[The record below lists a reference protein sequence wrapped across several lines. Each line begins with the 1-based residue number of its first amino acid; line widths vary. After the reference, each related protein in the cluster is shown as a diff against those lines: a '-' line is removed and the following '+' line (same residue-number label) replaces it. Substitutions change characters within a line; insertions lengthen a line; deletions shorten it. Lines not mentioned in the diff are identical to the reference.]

1 MEEQSSC
8 TVGSWPLSQQNKAGE
23 GGGGWE
29 MSIKVEVET

>member
-23 GGGGWE
+23 GGGGVGNVDQ
-29 MSIKVEVET
+29 S